1 MKNIK
6 ILINKNFEK
15 KIEPLS
21 FLFLLLSFL
30 FGNLFGINFSFINWN
45 ICYIFLIPFVL
56 EIGNFFALKVK
67 QNQNHIS
74 KKLFSLKESKTK
86 IKFELFNYIKRG
98 FLLGIFVE
106 AFKVGS

>member
-1 MKNIK
+1 MK
-6 ILINKNFEK
+6 K

-45 ICYIFLIPFVL
+45 IFYIFLILFVL
-56 EIGNFFALKVK
+56 EIGNFFTLKVK
-67 QNQNHIS
+67 QNYIS
-74 KKLFSLKESKTK
+74 KKLFSLKESKTR

>member
-6 ILINKNFEK
+6 TLINKNFEK

-45 ICYIFLIPFVL
+45 IFYIFLILFVL
-56 EIGNFFALKVK
+56 EIGNFFTLKVK
-67 QNQNHIS
+67 QNYIS
-74 KKLFSLKESKTK
+74 KKLFSLKESKTR